1 MSRLSGTIRRLAN
14 AECPVERRS
23 GSYVDG
29 RWVAGAPERF
39 SVLASVQPLGGASLL
54 RLSEGQRSREQIVV
68 FTETA
73 LRIADASTAIPADL
87 VTWRGHQY
95 EVQTV
100 EGWDSF
106 WRCVAAKVG
115 Q

>member
-29 RWVAGAPERF
+29 RWVVGEPVRL
-39 SVLASVQPLGGASLL
+39 SVLVSVQPAGGASVQ
-54 RLSEGQRSREQIVV
+54 RLSEGQRTREQIVL

-73 LRIADASTAIPADL
+73 LRIADASTAIPAD
-87 VTWRGHQY
+87 VITWRGHQY

-100 EGWDSF
+100 EAWDSF